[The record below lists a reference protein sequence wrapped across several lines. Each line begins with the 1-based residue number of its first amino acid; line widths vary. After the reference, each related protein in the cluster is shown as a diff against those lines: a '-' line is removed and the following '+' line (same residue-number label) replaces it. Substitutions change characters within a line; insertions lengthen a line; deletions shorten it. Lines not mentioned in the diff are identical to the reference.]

1 MTILAKNDKKTSNR
15 FLTIIITYKNFDC
28 VLIRKPTIEKK
39 NTIKDGRKQ
48 VLIKQYESLVILTK
62 LPYII

>member
-1 MTILAKNDKKTSNR
+1 MIKKHVTDFKLSSLHTKILTVSLSENR
-15 FLTIIITYKNFDC
+15 QLK
-28 VLIRKPTIEKK
+28 KK